1 MSMVIVLVAM
11 LLVGE
16 AAWRSRDARLLIIT
30 IGSLFIIM
38 ALQRGYY
45 WHIFERGS
53 GPFTANRMSALAAFV
68 AAAVLSPMLHRL
80 KSHPA

>member
-45 WHIFERGS
+45 WHIFERFRQC
-53 GPFTANRMSALAAFV
+53 FTDSNPIQHESEAERDTL
-68 AAAVLSPMLHRL
+68 LLRL
-80 KSHPA
+80 TE